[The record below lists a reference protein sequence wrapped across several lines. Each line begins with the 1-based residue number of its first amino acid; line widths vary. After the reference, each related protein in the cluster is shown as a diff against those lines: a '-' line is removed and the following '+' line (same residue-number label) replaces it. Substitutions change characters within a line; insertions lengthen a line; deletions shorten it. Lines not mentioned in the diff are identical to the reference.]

1 MEYTFIIYSLKLPKS
16 IYKGRKTSKLLSSA
30 QVKKK
35 KGATLYTKFCQDEKT
50 QYICPK
56 DGISAR
62 FSKIFPFME
71 NIFLK
76 ALETQSTR
84 SKEL

>member
-1 MEYTFIIYSLKLPKS
+1 M
-16 IYKGRKTSKLLSSA
+16 SKWISSA

-50 QYICPK
+50 LYICPK

-62 FSKIFPFME
+62 FSKNLPFME

-84 SKEL
+84 PKGL